1 MRFEGV
7 WAVYFSACGSTRR
20 VLRRMAE
27 AAGEALALPVR
38 ELDYTLPPAR
48 EQNYAFGE
56 GDLIFWGSPTYAGR
70 LPNVL
75 LPFLRGHFTGGSAAA
90 VAVVLYGNRGY
101 DDALKELC
109 EVLSGNGFCPAAA
122 AAMVGEHAFAPAL
135 AHGRPD
141 AEDIA
146 AGTGTTHSGSGARP
160 GADWA
165 LLHPAGTGWGT
176 SALFEG
182 EAADRPP
189 EMRPVRAVRGAL
201 PHGVDPKGGADRLQR
216 HLHQVPGLCKGM
228 PHRGQIFRRRGVLL
242 PPCHAGADLRKTEGE
257 RILPAPVMNIPSLGK
272 SRYGFCGYKYRP
284 TLCVALTGASLPAA
298 PRFLGRHFSRAK
310 TPKSVCVLVK
320 QR

>member
-1 MRFEGV
+1 MRFESV

-20 VLRRMAE
+20 ALRAMAE

-135 AHGRPD
+135 AHG
-141 AEDIA
+141 
-146 AGTGTTHSGSGARP
+146 AGRTGRT
-160 GADWA
+160 
-165 LLHPAGTGWGT
+165 
-176 SALFEG
+176 
-182 EAADRPP
+182 
-189 EMRPVRAVRGAL
+189 VRL
-201 PHGVDPKGGADRLQR
+201 
-216 HLHQVPGLCKGM
+216 
-228 PHRGQIFRRRGVLL
+228 RRN
-242 PPCHAGADLRKTEGE
+242 
-257 RILPAPVMNIPSLGK
+257 LPAK
-272 SRYGFCGYKYRP
+272 RR
-284 TLCVALTGASLPAA
+284 
-298 PRFLGRHFSRAK
+298 
-310 TPKSVCVLVK
+310 
-320 QR
+320 

>member
-1 MRFEGV
+1 MRFESV

-122 AAMVGEHAFAPAL
+122 SAMVGEHAFAPAL

-146 AGTGTTHSGSGARP
+146 AAEAFARNAAHTLRERERP
-160 GADWA
+160 I
-165 LLHPAGTGWGT
+165 PA
-176 SALFEG
+176 A
-182 EAADRPP
+182 
-189 EMRPVRAVRGAL
+189 
-201 PHGVDPKGGADRLQR
+201 
-216 HLHQVPGLCKGM
+216 VPGREPIGPYYTPLG
-228 PHRGQIFRRRGVLL
+228 L
-242 PPCHAGADLRKTEGE
+242 DGE
-257 RILPAPVMNIPSLGK
+257 PA
-272 SRYGFCGYKYRP
+272 
-284 TLCVALTGASLPAA
+284 
-298 PRFLGRHFSRAK
+298 RFLKAK
-310 TPKSVCVLVK
+310 PVTDPASCTCCGLCAARCPMGSIPKEEPTVCSGICIKCQAV
-320 QR
+320 